1 MDKWFEWLAT
11 KANLTAVAWEIL
23 VYLIARRNIEPAGSD
38 LLSALGRSQDARW
51 RNTRQLEK
59 LGLVERV
66 GRHNLW
72 RVTTAVRQYLGESGV
87 PPVATPSGGPTA
99 PSFSPAPQTAQ
110 PAGTQPQPSF
120 SPAPEPPPKP
130 PFLRRPGWQQAQTL
144 AKMQAA
150 GIDTGKLPDLCIAA
164 RSGRP
169 VKLDGLDDLL
179 GQAELVAL
187 RSFGA

>member
-23 VYLIARRNIEPAGSD
+23 FFLISRRNTEPAGSD

-51 RNTRQLEK
+51 RNTRQLER

-87 PPVATPSGGPTA
+87 PPVATPSGGPVT
-99 PSFSPAPQTAQ
+99 PSFSPAPQ
-110 PAGTQPQPSF
+110 PAPQGVLQPQPSF
-120 SPAPEPPPKP
+120 SPAPEPPRP

-150 GIDTGKLPDLCIAA
+150 GLDTGKLPDVCVAL
-164 RSGRP
+164 RSGRA
-169 VKLDGLDDLL
+169 VKYDGMDELL
-179 GQAELVAL
+179 GQAELLAQ